1 MSRSSLVSPGSAGAL
16 GLMALVAVLA
26 APVARAEARV
36 DNPFV
41 GVSWYLNPDYTSLV
55 AASAAKETDA
65 TLKAQLAKVASYPT
79 AIWLD
84 RIAAIQGGNGRS
96 SLTQH
101 LDAALAQRQGDA
113 PVLVMLVIYNL
124 PGRDCSALASNGE
137 LGPTDLARYKSEY
150 IDVIAGIEGDPKYAG
165 LRIVNVIEIDSLP
178 NLVTNTNVPLCATMK
193 SNGNY
198 VAGIQYA
205 LSKLRSVANTYNYID
220 AAHHG
225 WIGWDDNFNNS
236 AQLFAETAKGAVGGV
251 DTVQGFITNTA
262 NYSALVEPY
271 LTLSEQIRPAKW
283 IDFNRYLDERSFAVA
298 FRNKLVSLGF
308 NSKLGML
315 IDTSRNGWGGPAR
328 PTGTSTASDV
338 NTMVDQSR
346 VDRRI
351 HAGNWCN
358 QEGAGLG
365 ERPQAVGADGIHAY
379 VWVKP
384 PGESDGASKEIPN
397 TEGKGFDR
405 MCDPTYTGNAR
416 NGNSMTGAMAD
427 APISGQWFHAQLVA
441 LVKNANPPV
450 PADGTIPSV
459 GDFQLTASP
468 PSLSLNQGES
478 GTSTITVAKSAGF
491 SGAVELSASG
501 LPNGVTAVFAPP
513 STSSTSALTLTASS
527 SAATGLSSVTITGKS
542 GGVTHTTTLSL
553 TVNTQGSPSFTLA
566 AAPATVS
573 VDRGAAATA
582 TVTLSA
588 TGGFTGA
595 VALTATGLPTGV
607 TAAFSPAS
615 ATSSSAVT
623 FTAAATAPAGQSVV
637 TIVGTSGSLTK
648 STTLTVTVNPTGG
661 TPGFSLSATPATV
674 SVVRGASA
682 STSVSLTA
690 LGGFTGSAAL
700 TASGLPSGVSV
711 AFVPSSVTAGTPSTA
726 TFTASSA
733 AATGTSPITITGS
746 GGGATGTTEV
756 WLVVTASG
764 SGAGGGGGTDNTGNT
779 GGGTAGTGGGT
790 GRDGGLDGGAGDAT
804 TGGCGCG
811 ATSPSDLL
819 LGVTTVLGVVALRR
833 RRTSRSAV

>member
-1 MSRSSLVSPGSAGAL
+1 
-16 GLMALVAVLA
+16 LVAVLA

-41 GVSWYLNPDYTSLV
+41 GASWYLNPDYTSLV
-55 AASAAKETDA
+55 AASAAQETDA

-79 AIWLD
+79 AVWLD

-101 LDAALAQRQGDA
+101 LDAALAQRQGET

-137 LGPTDLARYKSEY
+137 LGPTDLARYKTEY
-150 IDVIAGIEGDPKYAG
+150 IDVIASLEGDPKYAG

-205 LSKLRSVANTYNYID
+205 LSKLHSVATTNTYNYID

-236 AQLFAETAKGAVGGV
+236 AQLFADTAKGATGGV

-271 LTLSEQIRPAKW
+271 LTLTEQIHSAKW

-315 IDTSRNGWGGPAR
+315 IDTSRNGWGGAAR
-328 PTGTSTASDV
+328 PTGASTASDV
-338 NTMVDQSR
+338 NTMVNQSR
-346 VDRRI
+346 IDRRI

-365 ERPQAVGADGIHAY
+365 ERPQSVGADGIHAY

-384 PGESDGASKEIPN
+384 PGESDGASKEIVN

-450 PADGTIPSV
+450 PANGTIPPV

-468 PSLSLNQGES
+468 PSLSLNQGET

-501 LPNGVTAVFAPP
+501 LPSGVTAVFAPP

-542 GGVTHTTTLSL
+542 GAVTHTTTVSL
-553 TVNTQGSPSFTLA
+553 TVNTQGSPSFGLSATPASLA
-566 AAPATVS
+566 
-573 VDRGAAATA
+573 VDRGASAST
-582 TVTLSA
+582 TVGVSPS
-588 TGGFTGA
+588 GGFSGS
-595 VALTATGLPTGV
+595 VALAAQGVPAGV
-607 TAAFSPAS
+607 TAVFSPAS
-615 ATSSSAVT
+615 TTSTSSLT
-623 FTAAATAPAGQSVV
+623 FTAAATALAGQATV
-637 TIVGTSGSLTK
+637 TVVGTSGALTK
-648 STTLTVTVNPTGG
+648 ATTVVLTVNASGG
-661 TPGFSLSATPATV
+661 APGFSLSPTPGTV
-674 SVVRGASA
+674 SVVRGGSA
-682 STSVSLTA
+682 STSVALTA
-690 LGGFTGSAAL
+690 LGGFSGSAAL

-711 AFVPSSVTAGTPSTA
+711 AFVPNSVTAGTPSTA

-764 SGAGGGGGTDNTGNT
+764 SGTGGGSGSGGGTGNT

-790 GRDGGLDGGAGDAT
+790 GRDGGLDGGDGDVA

-819 LGVTTVLGVVALRR
+819 LGVTTVLGVLALRR
-833 RRTSRSAV
+833 RRASRSTGGSAR